1 MADYVDPTSKMTLR
15 PEFTFLS
22 CDVVTKPPVDP
33 FLSSGS
39 YCMAKEMG
47 NLILTTQSYA
57 LPPRDNYHYVLCITT
72 T

>member
-15 PEFTFLS
+15 PEFTTFQS

-39 YCMAKEMG
+39 YWMAKEMG
-47 NLILTTQSYA
+47 KLI
-57 LPPRDNYHYVLCITT
+57 PK
-72 T
+72 